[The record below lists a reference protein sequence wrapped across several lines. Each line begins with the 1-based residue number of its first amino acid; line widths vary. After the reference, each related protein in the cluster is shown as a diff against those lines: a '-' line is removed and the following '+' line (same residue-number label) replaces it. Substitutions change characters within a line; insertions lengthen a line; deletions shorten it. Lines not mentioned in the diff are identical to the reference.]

1 MGYTILGNRPY
12 PEISK
17 DDFRDMWR
25 HQTLYPRDP
34 DSMRAELLNLKG
46 RNYFQVRIS
55 DYDGVIVAQSVVFG
69 EFVSQIERVGREVG
83 VELKNFGGGRRGG
96 SRRWLRGAQEPGW
109 RRGRE
114 SSYWLSNSCHSGT

>member
-25 HQTLYPRDP
+25 HQTLYPRDS
-34 DSMRAELLNLKG
+34 DSMRAELLDLKG

-69 EFVSQIERVGREVG
+69 EFVSQIERFGREVR
-83 VELKNFGGGRRGG
+83 VELKSLEEEEEEEAGAGSKELKKLDGGEEEKAVTG
-96 SRRWLRGAQEPGW
+96 SQIPQ
-109 RRGRE
+109 
-114 SSYWLSNSCHSGT
+114 S